1 MEQLMI
7 YTNNTE
13 ETQELGKCLGS
24 LAREDMIFLMK
35 GIIGAG
41 KTTMTQGIARGMGI
55 TRHVTS
61 PTFTIQKI
69 YHGTTMD
76 LYHIDAYRLEGI
88 QQDLGF
94 EDDFDNDGDEVEE
107 EEEVLLSDFGGERNA
122 LILKEEEGDET
133 RSYSSLR
140 LARSSSE
147 VMETK
152 PFTTFP

>member
-76 LYHIDAYRLEGI
+76 LSHIDAYRLEGI

-94 EDDFDNDGDEVEE
+94 EDDFDNGGLTVIEWSELFPGQRPEDYLSVDSRPLDDERREILLTAYGQRYETLLEE
-107 EEEVLLSDFGGERNA
+107 LV
-122 LILKEEEGDET
+122 
-133 RSYSSLR
+133 
-140 LARSSSE
+140 
-147 VMETK
+147 
-152 PFTTFP
+152 